1 MSTIRAIMASLYMM
15 FIYWA
20 STQFPDVH
28 TLFFPTLGAFS
39 LLFLKRTQERKAQLN
54 ITIGAVVGA
63 CIGTALYTIDH
74 GPLTFFINALL
85 MIGLITKMK
94 WNAPPIMAISF
105 IPFFTHPKVLWS
117 LPVSVAGSLF
127 GLIAML
133 WLTEAIELGINV
145 SKGKEIETGL

>member
-1 MSTIRAIMASLYMM
+1 M

-28 TLFFPTLGAFS
+28 TLFFPTLGAFC
-39 LLFLKRTQERKAQLN
+39 LLFMMRSQERKAQIN
-54 ITIGAVVGA
+54 ITIGAIIGA
-63 CIGTALYTIDH
+63 CIGTTLYTIDH
-74 GPLTFFINALL
+74 GPLMFFINALV

-105 IPFFTHPKVLWS
+105 IPFFTHPKVIWS
-117 LPVSVAGSLF
+117 LPVSVAASLV

-133 WLTEAIELGINV
+133 WLTEAIELGFSV
-145 SKGKEIETGL
+145 AKREEMETGL